1 MTDRESGLPRLD
13 SLTIRL
19 VTASDDAEFA
29 ATGLPW
35 PSSRGAEEAGLATKT
50 TAVSAAMARSERMA
64 PPGRRGLML
73 VCVGHELEWAR
84 EVVRV
89 PREGRTS
96 SVGDAHDQ
104 WRPPLVRVLG
114 EG

>member
-29 ATGLPW
+29 ATGLPG

-50 TAVSAAMARSERMA
+50 AAASAAMARSERMA
-64 PPGRRGLML
+64 PPGGRGLML
-73 VCVGHELEWAR
+73 VRLGHEPGVGSRGRQGPTRRPNL
-84 EVVRV
+84 VG
-89 PREGRTS
+89 PRRS
-96 SVGDAHDQ
+96 
-104 WRPPLVRVLG
+104 
-114 EG
+114 